1 MSTDSSSSCCNVCT
15 QSSTHIDAT
24 ALRLDR
30 IYLKKLRH
38 LFEDYMWL
46 ESVVGPD
53 HTAFLHEPKGHHTS
67 ILHGLIGRHD
77 RLKWLLNRSR
87 LWGPFGPETTM
98 GAWWADML
106 AEMERAT
113 AARDALWQDIRE
125 KLEEEAQM
133 TGERMSGPTW
143 VRRGLE
149 GREVAPNLPTIC
161 NSPASYE
168 STNTNMA
175 TNPSTTP
182 HAPHF
187 HAVNATSRV
196 LTNNL
201 VRQLEH
207 LCRDFAE
214 LEATIGHI
222 DRMAGLY
229 HRAVEARG
237 KAVRDV
243 VTESRA
249 WGPFGPESTT
259 GRWLH
264 GVEAD
269 MRCWRGARDVMRGDA
284 RRFLRATAEGA
295 RRDRLPP
302 LW

>member
-1 MSTDSSSSCCNVCT
+1 MSTDSRSSCCNVCT
-15 QSSTHIDAT
+15 ESSTHVDAT

-30 IYLKKLRH
+30 IYLKKLRY
-38 LFEDYMWL
+38 LLEDYVWL

-53 HTAFLHEPKGHHTS
+53 HTAFLHEPMGHHTN
-67 ILHGLIGRHD
+67 IFHGLIGRHD
-77 RLKWLLNRSR
+77 RLKWLLNQSH

-98 GAWWADML
+98 GAWWGSML
-106 AEMERAT
+106 AEMEQAT
-113 AARDALWQDIRE
+113 AARDALWEEFRE
-125 KLEEEAQM
+125 EFEGEAQM
-133 TGERMSGPTW
+133 TGERMPEPTW
-143 VRRGLE
+143 HRIF
-149 GREVAPNLPTIC
+149 NPTTY
-161 NSPASYE
+161 NSPVPYE
-168 STNTNMA
+168 STNTNMT

-182 HAPHF
+182 NAPHF

-201 VRQLEH
+201 VRQLEY

-229 HRAVEARG
+229 RRAVEAREQ
-237 KAVRDV
+237 AVHDV

-259 GRWLH
+259 GRWLR

-269 MRCWRGARDVMRGDA
+269 MRWWRSVRDVMRGDA
-284 RRFLRATAEGA
+284 RRFLRATEEGE
-295 RRDRLPP
+295 RKDRLPP